1 MFEKYDL
8 VVSMFTE
15 NAEANELSAETI
27 GSYARSFK
35 YYREFLEANGF
46 EEACIAGTAQWKIA
60 LSKSV
65 NITSADLYLHHV
77 SYLST
82 FATEMQIFAEPFMS
96 DKLFPSRKALKKER
110 DAEYEHVLD
119 KNDANALIFAEKPVY
134 AKMGHT
140 FLRSKAIVTLTVM
153 SGLRNI
159 ELRNLALSDLHFDDG
174 YIYARVTKGDKP
186 RYVPFPE
193 VAQNAVNAYLN
204 SGLRPS
210 TLSNSDFLFGTVA
223 RDGTWRQLARTEL
236 SELIY
241 KYEKSIIGEEK
252 ASRSH
257 ALRHCFAS
265 VCLTDGLDLDSISRI
280 LGHADTRITAKV
292 YAKDLEPENFASNVS
307 LQVSSVFSNKKE
319 GIA

>member
-1 MFEKYDL
+1 MFQKYDL
-8 VVSMFTE
+8 AVKMFTE

-27 GSYARSFK
+27 GSYSRSFK
-35 YYREFLEANGF
+35 YYRSFLEENGF
-46 EEACIAGTAQWKIA
+46 EEACIAATAQWKIA
-60 LSKSV
+60 LSKNVS
-65 NITSADLYLHHV
+65 ITSADLYLHHL
-77 SYLST
+77 SYLSA
-82 FATEMQIFAEPFMS
+82 FATEMQIFSEPFMS

-110 DAEYEHVLD
+110 DAEYEHVLT
-119 KNDANALIFAEKPVY
+119 KEDASALIYAEKAVFSRTP
-134 AKMGHT
+134 HT
-140 FLRSKAIVTLTVM
+140 FLREKAVVTLTIM

-159 ELRNLALSDLHFDDG
+159 ELRNLALSDLNFEQG

-210 TLSNSDFLFGTVA
+210 DVSNSNFLFGVVT
-223 RDGTWRQLARTEL
+223 RTGEWRQFARTEL

-265 VCLTDGLDLDSISRI
+265 VCVTDGVDMNSISRI
-280 LGHADTRITAKV
+280 LGHADTRITARI
-292 YAKDLEPENFASNVS
+292 YAKDLAPENFASNMG
-307 LQVSSVFSNKKE
+307 LQVSSVFNRKE
-319 GIA
+319 GCA